1 LGRREVTMAI
11 DTRESSHGDQKLE
24 THKEG
29 SLETLR
35 AIWDDKRFKHF
46 LSGGIAGAISRTCV
60 SPLERNKILL
70 QLQVHDAKFQGV
82 FGTLKTIWKEEG
94 FIGYFKGNGI
104 NVARIAPY
112 TAVQFMTY
120 EECKKLMK
128 IPEDARQQ
136 HPLKKLTAGAISGMV
151 SVTVTYPMDLVRTRL
166 AAQGEGAQ
174 KKYRGIF
181 HCFSTI
187 LKEEGGLFSGSL
199 FRGLGPSLVGV
210 APYVGLNFLIFETT
224 KGWCLPYA
232 NRDIEEGQAAAKEL
246 PVPWKLFCGSVAGAV
261 SQTLTYP
268 IDVIRRRMQMKG
280 SHGSVFA
287 YNSTWHACKI
297 IFQRE
302 GIYGLYKGNVPNL
315 VKVAPAIGI
324 QFAAY
329 EVCRSLLY
337 GEKVRWLR

>member
-1 LGRREVTMAI
+1 MVLEI
-11 DTRESSHGDQKLE
+11 SESAHGDQHLE
-24 THKEG
+24 PHKERK
-29 SLETLR
+29 LDKLK
-35 AIWDDKRFKHF
+35 AIWDDKHFKHF
-46 LSGGIAGAISRTCV
+46 VAGGIAGAVSRTCV

-70 QLQVHDAKFQGV
+70 QLQVHDAKFKGV

-94 FIGYFKGNGI
+94 IIGYFKGNGI

-120 EECKKLMK
+120 EECKKLMN
-128 IPEDARQQ
+128 IPEDPREQ
-136 HPLKKLTAGAISGMV
+136 HPFKKLTAGAIAGIV
-151 SVTVTYPMDLVRTRL
+151 SVATTYPMDLVRTRL
-166 AAQGEGAQ
+166 AAQGEGTQ

-187 LKEEGGLFSGSL
+187 LKEEGGLLSGSL
-199 FRGLGPSLVGV
+199 FRGLGPTLIGV
-210 APYVGLNFLIFETT
+210 APYVGLNFLVFETT
-224 KGWCLPYA
+224 KGWCLPLI
-232 NRDIEEGQAAAKEL
+232 NKNLEENEAPSKDL
-246 PVPWKLFCGSVAGAV
+246 PVPWKLLCGSVAGAV

-280 SHGSVFA
+280 THGNVFA
-287 YNSTWHACKI
+287 YNSTLHACKM
-297 IFQRE
+297 IFQKE

-337 GEKVRWLR
+337 GEKVRWVH